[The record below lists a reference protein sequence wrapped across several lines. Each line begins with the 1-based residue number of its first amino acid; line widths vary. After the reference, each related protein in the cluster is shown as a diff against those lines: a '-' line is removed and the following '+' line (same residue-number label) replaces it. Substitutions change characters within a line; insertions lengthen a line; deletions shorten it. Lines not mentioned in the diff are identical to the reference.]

1 MRINTALILCAGY
14 GKRLNPV
21 TLKTPKPLLK
31 IKDKKDN
38 KKLNM
43 LTLNDSKP
51 GEPLL
56 LHDEP
61 IYSGK
66 NIIGRTTSGNFSF
79 NFNKNLA
86 FGYINSEYSKKDI
99 VKENLFIE
107 VEKKKY
113 PASIILKPLNNKNIR
128 SI

>member
-1 MRINTALILCAGY
+1 MLIL
-14 GKRLNPV
+14 KN
-21 TLKTPKPLLK
+21 
-31 IKDKKDN
+31 
-38 KKLNM
+38 
-43 LTLNDSKP
+43 SKP

-61 IYSGK
+61 IYDDK
-66 NIIGRTTSGNFSF
+66 DIIGRTTSGNYSF
-79 NFNKNLA
+79 NYNKNISY
-86 FGYINSEYSKKDI
+86 GYINSELSKEDLAK
-99 VKENLFIE
+99 KNLFIE

>member
-1 MRINTALILCAGY
+1 
-14 GKRLNPV
+14 
-21 TLKTPKPLLK
+21 
-31 IKDKKDN
+31 
-38 KKLNM
+38 M

-86 FGYINSEYSKKDI
+86 FGYINSEYSKEDI

-107 VEKKKY
+107 VEKKKV
-113 PASIILKPLNNKNIR
+113 SSFNNFKTFK
-128 SI
+128 

>member
-1 MRINTALILCAGY
+1 
-14 GKRLNPV
+14 
-21 TLKTPKPLLK
+21 
-31 IKDKKDN
+31 
-38 KKLNM
+38 M

-61 IYSGK
+61 IYIDK
-66 NIIGRTTSGNFSF
+66 KIIGRTTSGNFSF
-79 NFNKNLA
+79 IFNKNLA
-86 FGYINSEYSKKDI
+86 FGYINSEHTKEDI
-99 VKENLFIE
+99 VKENLFVQ

-128 SI
+128 AIQTHSLSLVVY